1 MIEDTWQIFQ
11 SMLSNLK
18 LIRHLMMRHV
28 SHLPAQKKPSK
39 NAANIDI
46 CRASKDVFDKDINFM
61 VSDAE
66 KQDQSSKEN
75 SAANDLCIFE
85 ENNEK

>member
-11 SMLSNLK
+11 S
-18 LIRHLMMRHV
+18 MMRHV

>member
-1 MIEDTWQIFQ
+1 MIEDIWQIFQ

-18 LIRHLMMRHV
+18 LIRHLMMRHMA
-28 SHLPAQKKPSK
+28 HLSAQKKPSK

-46 CRASKDVFDKDINFM
+46 CRASKDVFDKIINFM

>member
-1 MIEDTWQIFQ
+1 MIEEIWKIFQ
-11 SMLSNLK
+11 SMLPNLK
-18 LIRHLMMRHV
+18 LIRHLMMGHV
-28 SHLPAQKKPSK
+28 THLSAQKKPTK
-39 NAANIDI
+39 NTMNIDI
-46 CRASKDVFDKDINFM
+46 CWASKDVFDKDINFM

-66 KQDQSSKEN
+66 KQDQSSKED